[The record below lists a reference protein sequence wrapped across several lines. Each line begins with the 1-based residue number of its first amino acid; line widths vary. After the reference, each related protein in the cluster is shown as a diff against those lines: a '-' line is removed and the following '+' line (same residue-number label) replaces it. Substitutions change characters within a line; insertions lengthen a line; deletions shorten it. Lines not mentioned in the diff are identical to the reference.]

1 MIYGIGTDIV
11 EIQRIQKA
19 IQKNSFL
26 QKTFTPHEIQYFNQ
40 KGHHSETLAGIFSA
54 KEAVAKAI
62 GTGFKGFSPI
72 DIEIYHNEQNK
83 PSIRLSQKLQSI
95 LNQMDIQNEQFFV
108 SISHCQQYA
117 TAFVILNTL

>member
-1 MIYGIGTDIV
+1 MIYGIGTDII

-26 QKTFTPHEIQYFNQ
+26 QKIFTQHEIQYFHQ
-40 KGHHSETLAGIFSA
+40 KGNHTETLAGIFSA

-62 GTGFKGFSPI
+62 GTGFRGFSPI

-83 PSIRLSQKLQSI
+83 PFIKISPKLQLI
-95 LNQMDIQNEQFFV
+95 LNQMGIQNEQFFV
-108 SISHCQQYA
+108 SISHCHQYA
-117 TAFVILNTL
+117 TAFVLLNTL

>member
-1 MIYGIGTDIV
+1 MIYGIGTDII

-26 QKTFTPHEIQYFNQ
+26 QKIFTQQEIQYFHK
-40 KGHHSETLAGIFSA
+40 KGNHSETLAGIFSA

-62 GTGFKGFSPI
+62 GIGFRGFSPI

-83 PSIRLSQKLQSI
+83 PFIKLSPKLQLI
-95 LNQMDIQNEQFFV
+95 LHQMDIQNEQFFV
-108 SISHCQQYA
+108 SISHCHQYA
-117 TAFVILNTL
+117 TAFVLLNTL